1 MTGVLRAQWST
12 VPAAPPIRLP
22 IPNPNPNPEFQFQD
36 FRTREIACHLICQFF
51 CSLSLSLCLHFNGH
65 LPGGPGL
72 ACTRM
77 SPFCIFFGAK
87 GDGDGVDNCSYKTC
101 KAPVKMSPST
111 NQHPVFLQA
120 RCLSCRPTNSAKALK
135 EKVSAVYCF
144 YNPKPWFAEVDTSE
158 QF

>member
-1 MTGVLRAQWST
+1 MRAQWST

-51 CSLSLSLCLHFNGH
+51 AVSLFHSLHFNGH

-77 SPFCIFFGAK
+77 SPFCIFLERRVMEMVSTTAAIRRAK
-87 GDGDGVDNCSYKTC
+87 LQSKCHHQQ
-101 KAPVKMSPST
+101 T
-111 NQHPVFLQA
+111 NTQFFLQA
-120 RCLSCRPTNSAKALK
+120 GCLSCPPTNSAKALK

-144 YNPKPWFAEVDTSE
+144 YNLKP
-158 QF
+158 